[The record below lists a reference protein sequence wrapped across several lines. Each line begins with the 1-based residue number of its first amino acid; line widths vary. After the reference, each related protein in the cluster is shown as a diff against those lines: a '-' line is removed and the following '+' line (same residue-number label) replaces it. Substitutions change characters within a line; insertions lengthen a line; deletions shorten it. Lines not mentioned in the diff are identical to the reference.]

1 MKSAMRMQSIL
12 STGLGLALLAA
23 SLGGCTSNEPG
34 KSGLP
39 PAQDSEA
46 FDPVAKAQKEV
57 ENSSRRSPLAGGEQN
72 LLERYVGAV
81 TPIREATIGPKASG
95 TISAILV
102 EEGDTVKK
110 GTTLFRL
117 AGGAQSIGIK
127 QAQASLSGAVI
138 ARDQAKRALDRQQKL
153 KDRGSI
159 SSANYDQA
167 KSAYDQAEAGVA
179 QAKAAVSMARRN
191 RADTA
196 AIAPFDG
203 LIVRRFKQVGETVTM
218 MPPTPVILLQ
228 DQTTLELRVKLPEM
242 LLRTLEVGREITAE
256 FPALNISR
264 TATIARIQP
273 MVDPITRTVEIVAHL
288 SNKDGLLKPGMYV
301 EISSQAFAPPAPQN
315 PDVLNNPDLNLKANT
330 GDAALAAAEGAADE
344 ESES

>member
-1 MKSAMRMQSIL
+1 MKPVTNMRLTPISAL
-12 STGLGLALLAA
+12 FALFLVTGI
-23 SLGGCTSNEPG
+23 SGCTSNEAPE
-34 KSGLP
+34 SNLP
-39 PAQDSEA
+39 PAKDSSG
-46 FDPVAKAQKEV
+46 FDPVAKAQADVKKA
-57 ENSSRRSPLAGGEQN
+57 SRTGLNDSQDT

-95 TISAILV
+95 TISSILV
-102 EEGDTVKK
+102 EEGDTVEK
-110 GTTLFRL
+110 GDKLFRL

-159 SSANYDQA
+159 STANFDQA
-167 KSAYDQAEAGVA
+167 KSGYDQAQAGVN

-196 AIAPFDG
+196 ASAPFDG
-203 LIVRRFKQVGETVTM
+203 LVVRKFKQVGETVTM
-218 MPPTPVILLQ
+218 MPPTAVILLQ
-228 DQTTLELRVKLPEM
+228 DQSKLELRVKLPEK

-264 TATIARIQP
+264 TATIARIVP

-301 EISSQAFAPPAPQN
+301 EISSQSFAPAPKQN
-315 PDVLNNPDLNLKANT
+315 PDISNNPDLNLKVGGGEET
-330 GDAALAAAEGAADE
+330 LAQAGSADE
-344 ESES
+344 ESGS

>member
-1 MKSAMRMQSIL
+1 MNPVTRL
-12 STGLGLALLAA
+12 RHLFLPTGLCLLMLA
-23 SLGGCTSNEPG
+23 GGCTSNEPAQ
-34 KSGLP
+34 SGLP
-39 PAQDSEA
+39 PAKDSEG
-46 FDPVAKAQKEV
+46 FNPVAKAEAELKK
-57 ENSSRRSPLAGGEQN
+57 SSRNKAMAGPDGT

-81 TPIREATIGPKASG
+81 TPLREATIGPKASG

-102 EEGDTVKK
+102 DEGDTVKK
-110 GTTLFRL
+110 GQTLFRL

-159 SSANYDQA
+159 SSANFDQA
-167 KSAYDQAEAGVA
+167 KSAFDQAEAGVA
-179 QAKAAVSMARRN
+179 QARAAVSMARRN

-228 DQTTLELRVKLPEM
+228 DQTVLELRVKLPEM

-288 SNKDGLLKPGMYV
+288 SNRDGLLKPGMYV
-301 EISSQAFAPPAPQN
+301 EISSQAFAPPPPQAPEIQ
-315 PDVLNNPDLNLKANT
+315 NNPDLNLKAT
-330 GDAALAAAEGAADE
+330 SGDAALAAAEASDDK